1 MAGSNRPGKRV
12 DQENDGLVRSL
23 MDEFLAS
30 TRNPVDSSIDRSSA
44 ARSNASPAR
53 KNIFGPAAKRPQR
66 DLFWLLLVYLVGVGG
81 LMVVAAL
88 FLLF

>member
-1 MAGSNRPGKRV
+1 
-12 DQENDGLVRSL
+12 
-23 MDEFLAS
+23 MDAFLAS
-30 TRNPVDSSIDRSSA
+30 TRNPVDSGIDRSSA

-53 KNIFGPAAKRPQR
+53 KNTFGPAANRPHR

-81 LMVVAAL
+81 LLVVAAW